1 MAAGAVFFP
10 SKRRRAKIEELMD
23 ATTIRKAKADDG
35 AGIAYRTIGAGPCNL
50 LLMHGWGGAGSGHS
64 WAEVVKCLDMTGLRL
79 IVVDLR
85 GHGHSDRPEAGFTV
99 ENFARDMI
107 AVADDCGAESFIS
120 VGYSMSGRWAQWI
133 ACREPRR
140 VAGQILIAPAPA
152 TALALPDEVLERWM
166 EDISD
171 RSRFE
176 QFVAQFTKDPLAAEI
191 VNAYFADA
199 SQNWPY
205 ALRQTYSMC
214 RTPDFCSDLGSTRT
228 PTLVLAGRADP
239 MFSPDFLRE
248 QILARIPGSRMA
260 VLDCGHEI
268 PVERPMGVA
277 ALIEA
282 FVAGLGDN
290 SKQE

>member
-1 MAAGAVFFP
+1 MA
-10 SKRRRAKIEELMD
+10 D
-23 ATTIRKAKADDG
+23 ASSIRKAYARDG
-35 AGIAYRTIGAGPCNL
+35 AGLVYRVFGAGPCTL

-64 WAEVVKCLDMTGLRL
+64 WAEVLKYLDMTGLRV

-85 GHGHSDRPEAGFTV
+85 GHGHSDRPESGFTV
-99 ENFARDMI
+99 ENFAADML

-120 VGYSMSGRWAQWI
+120 VAYSMSARWAQWI
-133 ACREPRR
+133 GCREPRR

-152 TALALPDEVLERWM
+152 TALTLPDEVLGRWM
-166 EDISD
+166 EDIRD

-176 QFVAQFTKDPLAAEI
+176 QFVAQFTKDPLAPEI
-191 VNAYFADA
+191 VDTYFADA

-205 ALRQTYSMC
+205 ALRQTYNMC
-214 RTPDFCSDLGSTRT
+214 RTPDFCSDLSSTRA

-248 QILARIPGSRMA
+248 QILARISGSRMA

-268 PVERPMGVA
+268 PVEKPMEVA

-282 FVAGLGDN
+282 FVAGLAR
-290 SKQE
+290 